1 MNSKTFEERVKQ
13 YESIL
18 NEHIENKTTL
28 IENDWFLIEPLNEND
43 SEISIRFLFDEIR
56 VGIGMVTESYSDK
69 YTGLEF
75 EKGFE
80 KFLRLISTKIKR
92 EDFYKGKH
100 PYKSHYTFENNG
112 VYELFGTAMT
122 FEFRFW
128 KKLIKKTKNQN
139 PIIESELIMEKL
151 NTIK

>member
-1 MNSKTFEERVKQ
+1 LNSKIFATRVKQ

-18 NEHIENKTTL
+18 NEHIGNKTTW

-69 YTGLEF
+69 YAGLEF

-80 KFLRLISTKIKR
+80 KFLKLISTKIKR
-92 EDFYKGKH
+92 EDLYKGKY

-128 KKLIKKTKNQN
+128 KKLIKKTNIQKA
-139 PIIESELIMEKL
+139 IIESELIMETL
-151 NTIK
+151 NVIK

>member
-1 MNSKTFEERVKQ
+1 MNSTTFEKRVKQ

-18 NEHIENKTTL
+18 NKHIGNKTTW

-80 KFLRLISTKIKR
+80 KFLKLISTKIKR
-92 EDFYKGKH
+92 EDFYKGKY
-100 PYKSHYTFENNG
+100 PYKSHYAFENNR

-122 FEFRFW
+122 WEILFW
-128 KKLIKKTKNQN
+128 KKLIKKTNIQN

-151 NTIK
+151 IGIK